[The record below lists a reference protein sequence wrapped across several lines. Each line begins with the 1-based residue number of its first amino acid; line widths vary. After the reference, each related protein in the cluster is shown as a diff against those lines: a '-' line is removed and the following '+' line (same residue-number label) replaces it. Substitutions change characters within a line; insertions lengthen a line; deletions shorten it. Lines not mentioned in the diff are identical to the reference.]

1 MKIQLKKTLNKLLSI
16 KRLKKSIFIPFFLF
30 AFVFI
35 SISLISIYI
44 LHKKVIQKE
53 VSFEYSNI
61 DTMFKDK
68 IKSEAINLR
77 LFVVQLSTND
87 SLLRAFKNNDRNL
100 FQKASEKY
108 FKKSDLNLAPD
119 LLNFISSDG
128 IVLYRNHQP
137 KVYGQKVTQQFIY
150 KKAVATGAS
159 FFHIGSGTYSG
170 VSLKVIV
177 PVRDTT
183 QKVVGYIVV
192 GKDFSKILQET
203 AKQTHMD
210 FLFFTKLNLLNLK
223 LNKDKIKK
231 FGLFKKGND
240 DLFLEWSTLSPN
252 AVIDK
257 EVIETKI
264 KSNAVTSIRL
274 NGVDYLSKSLPLI
287 NFDETE
293 FGQVFVLH
301 DNSIHLNDLMETIAY
316 LILISIV
323 MIVILSLIFN
333 TILNKIGKNLFDKNQ
348 KLILELKKRI
358 IAERK
363 LSENISELKQLTLIA
378 SHDLRSPL
386 TNLEGLLDLLQNE
399 DTDSDLQ
406 SLLLENAATSVELMK
421 NTIDSLTT
429 IVKQRES
436 FLKEIVVEQSIQ
448 PVFDQVILQLE
459 HLIKEKHIEIKTNFV
474 ACPSLLISQIHL
486 KSILLN
492 LLSNAIKYASET
504 KDVKCVIEVYSVM
517 EKGVRSIVI
526 QDNGIGFDS
535 NFQKGKLF
543 KPFKRFHHEKTGSG
557 IGLYLTKLIVEN
569 YNGKIQIESEVGKGT
584 MVKIDF

>member
-1 MKIQLKKTLNKLLSI
+1 
-16 KRLKKSIFIPFFLF
+16 
-30 AFVFI
+30 
-35 SISLISIYI
+35 
-44 LHKKVIQKE
+44 
-53 VSFEYSNI
+53 
-61 DTMFKDK
+61 MF
-68 IKSEAINLR
+68 
-77 LFVVQLSTND
+77 
-87 SLLRAFKNNDRNL
+87 
-100 FQKASEKY
+100 
-108 FKKSDLNLAPD
+108 
-119 LLNFISSDG
+119 
-128 IVLYRNHQP
+128 YR
-137 KVYGQKVTQQFIY
+137 GQNT
-150 KKAVATGAS
+150 
-159 FFHIGSGTYSG
+159 
-170 VSLKVIV
+170 
-177 PVRDTT
+177 
-183 QKVVGYIVV
+183 
-192 GKDFSKILQET
+192 
-203 AKQTHMD
+203 
-210 FLFFTKLNLLNLK
+210 
-223 LNKDKIKK
+223 
-231 FGLFKKGND
+231 
-240 DLFLEWSTLSPN
+240 PN

-421 NTIDSLTT
+421 NTIDSLTI

-448 PVFDQVILQLE
+448 PVFDKVILQLE

-492 LLSNAIKYASET
+492 LLSNAIKYASEA